1 LSAGGGLLVTSPIS
15 RPRRR
20 ETANVIRA
28 ATRLLVLAVLALV
41 ALPGSA
47 MAAPNPIADCND
59 NGVLDN
65 KYSNERLRKALE
77 DLPTDLDEYSNCRE
91 ILSGA
96 ITSGSDK
103 GGGRPTLGADGSPL
117 PAEEQAARTQDN
129 EDLAAITADPEKSPP
144 SIKVGDEEV
153 EPGSNGLFDL
163 ASASNDLPVPL
174 LVALIALA
182 LVALIGGL
190 VAMRERIPALARIP
204 LLSKI
209 PTPRVSLPRFLRR

>member
-1 LSAGGGLLVTSPIS
+1 
-15 RPRRR
+15 
-20 ETANVIRA
+20 VIRA
-28 ATRLLVLAVLALV
+28 ATSLLVLAVLALV
-41 ALPGSA
+41 ALPAGA
-47 MAAPNPIADCND
+47 MAQNPAIADCNND
-59 NGVLDN
+59 GDLDEKYTN
-65 KYSNERLRKALE
+65 KQLRDAIE
-77 DLPTDLDEYSNCRE
+77 NLPTDLDEYSNCRE

-96 ITSGSDK
+96 ITSGSDR
-103 GGGRPTLGADGSPL
+103 GGGRPTLGSDGSPL
-117 PAEEQAARTQDN
+117 PAEEQAARTKDN

-144 SIKVGDEEV
+144 SVDVGGEKV

-174 LVALIALA
+174 LVALIAIA

-209 PTPRVSLPRFLRR
+209 PRVSLPRFFRR